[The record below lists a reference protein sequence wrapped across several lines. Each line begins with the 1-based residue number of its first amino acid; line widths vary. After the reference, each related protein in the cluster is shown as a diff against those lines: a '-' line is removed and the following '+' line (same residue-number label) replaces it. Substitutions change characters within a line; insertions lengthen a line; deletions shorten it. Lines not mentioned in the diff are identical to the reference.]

1 MSEAKT
7 ALLIGATRGIG
18 KACALRLA
26 QDGFNIVATCRS
38 NPERF
43 AEIEAAVR
51 GMNREFSSL
60 AFDIADRAA
69 AAEALTGFFADN
81 APDVLVYN
89 AGIRDDE
96 IFAFMSPEQW
106 DRVLHTNTDG
116 FFNCV
121 QPLIGNMIAQ
131 KNGRIIAISSISGQ
145 TGQPGQV
152 NYSASKAALL
162 GAVKALAR
170 EVARKKILVNA
181 VTPGFIATDMTEAL
195 PQDQL
200 RDIIPLR
207 RVGSADEVAGA
218 VSFLAGKDSSY
229 ITGQV
234 IAVNGG
240 LFIG

>member
-1 MSEAKT
+1 MSDKKT
-7 ALLIGATRGIG
+7 ALIIGATRGIG

-26 QDGFNIVATCRS
+26 QDGFDIVATCRS

-43 AEIEAAVR
+43 AEIESEVR
-51 GMNREFSSL
+51 AMGRDFRSL
-60 AFDIADRAA
+60 AFDIADREAA
-69 AAEALTGFFADN
+69 AAALTGCFGDD

-121 QPLIGNMIAQ
+121 QVLIGNMIAR
-131 KNGRIIAISSISGQ
+131 KNGRIIVVSSISGQ

-181 VTPGFIATDMTEAL
+181 VTPGFIATDMTEGL
-195 PQDQL
+195 PQSELQQL
-200 RDIIPLR
+200 IPLR
-207 RVGSADEVAGA
+207 RIGSADEVAGA
-218 VSFLAGKDSSY
+218 VSFLAGKDSTY

-240 LFIG
+240 LFIP

>member
-1 MSEAKT
+1 MAERKT
-7 ALLIGATRGIG
+7 ALIIGATRGIG

-26 QDGFNIVATCRS
+26 QDGFDITATCRS

-43 AEIEAAVR
+43 EDLEKEVRAAGR
-51 GMNREFSSL
+51 DFHAL
-60 AFDIADRAA
+60 AFDIADRQAA
-69 AAEALTGFFADN
+69 ADALCGYFGDD

-89 AGIRDDE
+89 AGIKDDE

-121 QPLIGNMIAQ
+121 QVLIGNMIAR
-131 KNGRIIAISSISGQ
+131 KNGRIIVISSISGQ
-145 TGQPGQV
+145 TGQAGQV

-162 GAVKALAR
+162 GAVKALAK

-181 VTPGFIATDMTEAL
+181 VTPGFIATDMTEGLA
-195 PQDQL
+195 QDEL
-200 RDIIPLR
+200 RSLIPMR
-207 RVGSADEVAGA
+207 RIGTTEEVAGV